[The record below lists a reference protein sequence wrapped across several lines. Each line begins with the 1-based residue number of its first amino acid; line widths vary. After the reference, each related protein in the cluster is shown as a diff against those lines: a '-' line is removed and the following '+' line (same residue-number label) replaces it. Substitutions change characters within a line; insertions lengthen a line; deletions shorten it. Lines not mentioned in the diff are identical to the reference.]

1 MHLLVPASVMGEN
14 TIFMRA
20 HMGWDGSTQI
30 RSCCAACEYY
40 LGKTCKHMLVA
51 LNSSRNVHC
60 DKAWWGLFSGP
71 HENRFLA
78 AYPAAGRVPYA
89 TLEEAQ
95 AASLNNV
102 AAGGLTREWN
112 GHYTVRMG
120 TTLQSS
126 STGEA
131 SWVKLQDWTMC
142 KHAFSF
148 TGARFLEALPRT
160 WNIRSQGGLT
170 IVAEIK
176 FLEAGWNETVI
187 DFGSTLERHYDS
199 FLLSRW
205 QKTDQLYAV
214 ITHKV
219 CSCHLRHCLH
229 LIRFPVS

>member
-1 MHLLVPASVMGEN
+1 MHLLVPALVMGEN
-14 TIFMRA
+14 TIFMQA
-20 HMGWDGSTQI
+20 HMGQDGSTQI

-51 LNSSRNVHC
+51 SHSSRNVHC

-78 AYPAAGRVPYA
+78 GYPAAGHGPYA

-102 AAGGLTREWN
+102 AAGGVTREWN
-112 GHYTVRMG
+112 GQYTVRMG
-120 TTLQSS
+120 TTLLSS

-142 KHAFSF
+142 KHAVSF

-160 WNIRSQGGLT
+160 WNIRSQGGPGCVFAHVL
-170 IVAEIK
+170 
-176 FLEAGWNETVI
+176 
-187 DFGSTLERHYDS
+187 
-199 FLLSRW
+199 
-205 QKTDQLYAV
+205 
-214 ITHKV
+214 
-219 CSCHLRHCLH
+219 
-229 LIRFPVS
+229 